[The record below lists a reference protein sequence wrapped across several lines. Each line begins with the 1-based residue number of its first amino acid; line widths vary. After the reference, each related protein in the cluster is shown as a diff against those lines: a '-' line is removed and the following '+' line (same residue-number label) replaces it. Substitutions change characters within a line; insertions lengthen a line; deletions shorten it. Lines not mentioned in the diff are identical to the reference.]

1 MKAFEAVTRLGFAAR
16 GLMYGAI
23 GWLAIVSGRT
33 EDARGILGYLE
44 HKAGAVAVAVMAAGF
59 FSYAAWRFL
68 EAWLDTEDHG
78 RDAKGVAVRLG
89 GAGSGLIH
97 LGLGIAAVLVA
108 LHARGGG
115 GGDAPESGAAMA
127 LSLPGGD
134 WLLYLAAA
142 VAAGGGVQQF
152 RKAWTLKFLRHF
164 KPEAAK
170 RDGIAWLGRIGYAA
184 RGCVFL
190 VIGWLLVRAAQTH
203 SSGLAGGI
211 DDALG
216 SLPRPVQLAIAA
228 GVLLFGLFSLTEAV
242 YRKVEAA
249 RR

>member
-1 MKAFEAVTRLGFAAR
+1 MKTFEVVTRLGFAAR

-23 GWLAIVSGRT
+23 GWLAIASGRT
-33 EDARGILGYLE
+33 EDAKGIIDFLGQRVGVVL
-44 HKAGAVAVAVMAAGF
+44 VAIMAAGF

-68 EAWLDTEDHG
+68 EAWLDTEDRG

-97 LGLGIAAVLVA
+97 FSLGVAAVLA
-108 LHARGGG
+108 AFHARHG
-115 GGDAPESGAAMA
+115 GGDGPESGAAVA

-134 WLLYLAAA
+134 LLLYAAAA
-142 VAAGGGVQQF
+142 VAAGAAIQQF
-152 RKAWTLKFLRHF
+152 RKAWKLKFLRHF
-164 KPEAAK
+164 KPEAANQ
-170 RDGIAWLGRIGYAA
+170 AWVGRLGRIGYAA

-190 VIGWLLVRAAQTH
+190 VIGWLLLRAAQTH
-203 SSGLAGGI
+203 SAGLAGGI

-228 GVLLFGLFSLTEAV
+228 GVMLFGLFSLTEAA
-242 YRKVEAA
+242 YRRVEAA

>member
-1 MKAFEAVTRLGFAAR
+1 MPAFEVVTRLGFAAR

-33 EDARGILGYLE
+33 EDAKGILGYLE
-44 HKAGAVAVAVMAAGF
+44 HKAGALLVAIMAAGF

-97 LGLGIAAVLVA
+97 LSLGVAAVLA
-108 LHARGGG
+108 AFHARHGGG
-115 GGDAPESGAAMA
+115 EGPESGAAMA
-127 LSLPGGD
+127 LSVPGGE

-142 VAAGGGVQQF
+142 VAAGAGIQQF
-152 RKAWTLKFLRHF
+152 RKAWTSKFLRHL
-164 KPEAAK
+164 KPAAAK
-170 RDGIAWLGRIGYAA
+170 QPWIAWLGRTGYAA

-190 VIGWLLVRAAQTH
+190 VVGWLLVQAAQTR
-203 SSGLAGGI
+203 SAGVAGGI

-216 SLPRPVQLAIAA
+216 SLPRLVQLAVAG
-228 GVLLFGLFSLTEAV
+228 GVLLFGLFSLSEAV
-242 YRKVEAA
+242 YRRVEAA

>member
-1 MKAFEAVTRLGFAAR
+1 MPVFEVVTRLGFAAR

-23 GWLAIVSGRT
+23 GWLAIASGRT
-33 EDARGILGYLE
+33 EDAKGILDYLE
-44 HKAGAVAVAVMAAGF
+44 HKAGALLVVIMAAGF
-59 FSYAAWRFL
+59 FSYATWRFF

-78 RDAKGVAVRLG
+78 SDAKGVAVRLG

-97 LGLGIAAVLVA
+97 LSLGVAAILSVFRARHGSGDGPEQGAAVA
-108 LHARGGG
+108 LGV
-115 GGDAPESGAAMA
+115 
-127 LSLPGGD
+127 PGGE

-142 VAAGGGVQQF
+142 VAAGAGVQQF
-152 RKAWTLKFLRHF
+152 RKAWTLKFLRHL
-164 KPEAAK
+164 KPAAAK
-170 RDGIAWLGRIGYAA
+170 QPWIAWLGRIGYAA

-203 SSGLAGGI
+203 SAGVAGGI
-211 DDALG
+211 DDALS
-216 SLPRPVQLAIAA
+216 SLPRLVQLAVAG

-242 YRKVEAA
+242 YRRGEAA

>member
-1 MKAFEAVTRLGFAAR
+1 MPVFEIVTRLGFAAR

-33 EDARGILGYLE
+33 QDAKGIIAYLE
-44 HKAGAVAVAVMAAGF
+44 HQAGAGLVTIMAAGF

-97 LGLGIAAVLVA
+97 LSLGAAAILAA
-108 LHARGGG
+108 LHGRNG
-115 GGDAPESGAAMA
+115 GGDAPEHGAAMA
-127 LSLPGGD
+127 LGIPGGE

-142 VAAGGGVQQF
+142 VAAGAGIQQF
-152 RKAWTLKFLRHF
+152 RKAWTLRFLRHF
-164 KPEAAK
+164 KPDAAK
-170 RDGIAWLGRIGYAA
+170 SGWIAWLGRLGYAA

-190 VIGWLLVRAAQTH
+190 VIGWLFLRAAQTH
-203 SSGLAGGI
+203 SAGVAGGI
-211 DDALG
+211 DDAIG
-216 SLPRPVQLAIAA
+216 SLPRPVQLAVA
-228 GVLLFGLFSLTEAV
+228 GGMMLFGLFSLAEAA
-242 YRKVEAA
+242 YRRMAAA

>member
-1 MKAFEAVTRLGFAAR
+1 MKPFEVVTRLGFAAR

-33 EDARGILGYLE
+33 EDAKGIIDYLGQR
-44 HKAGAVAVAVMAAGF
+44 AGAVLVAIMAAGF
-59 FSYAAWRFL
+59 FSYAAWRFW
-68 EAWLDTEDHG
+68 EAWLDTENHG

-97 LGLGIAAVLVA
+97 LGLGVAAILTA
-108 LHARGGG
+108 FHARRGGG
-115 GGDAPESGAAMA
+115 DGPEHGAAMA
-127 LSLPGGD
+127 LGIPGGD
-134 WLLYLAAA
+134 LLLYAAAA
-142 VAAGGGVQQF
+142 VAAGACVQQF

-164 KPEAAK
+164 RPDAA
-170 RDGIAWLGRIGYAA
+170 RRRWIGWLGRIGYAA

-190 VIGWLLVRAAQTH
+190 VIGWLLLRAAQTH
-203 SSGLAGGI
+203 SAGVAGGI
-211 DDALG
+211 DDAIG
-216 SLPRPVQLAIAA
+216 SLPRLVQLAVAG

-242 YRKVEAA
+242 YRKIEAA

>member
-1 MKAFEAVTRLGFAAR
+1 MKTFEVVTRLGFAAR

-33 EDARGILGYLE
+33 EDAGGILTYLE
-44 HKAGAVAVAVMAAGF
+44 SRAGAVLVAIMAAGF
-59 FSYAAWRFL
+59 LSYAAWRFL
-68 EAWLDTEDHG
+68 EAWLDSEDRG
-78 RDAKGVAVRLG
+78 SDAKGIGVRLA

-97 LGLGIAAVLVA
+97 LGLGVTAMLAA

-115 GGDAPESGAAMA
+115 GGDGPESGAAVA
-127 LSLPGGD
+127 LGIPGGE

-142 VAAGGGVQQF
+142 VAAGVGIQQF
-152 RKAWTLKFLRHF
+152 RKAWSLKFLRHL

-170 RDGIAWLGRIGYAA
+170 RGWVAWLGRIGFAA
-184 RGCVFL
+184 RGILFL
-190 VIGWLLVRAAQTH
+190 AAGWLLVKAAQMH
-203 SSGLAGGI
+203 SSGAAGGI

-216 SLPRPVQLAIAA
+216 SLPRFVQFAVA
-228 GVLLFGLFSLTEAV
+228 GGVVVFGLFSLTEAV
-242 YRKVEAA
+242 YRRVPAA

>member
-1 MKAFEAVTRLGFAAR
+1 MPAFEVVTRLGFAAR

-23 GWLAIVSGRT
+23 GYLAVVSGRT
-33 EDARGILGYLE
+33 EDAKGVIDYLGQRVGTLL
-44 HKAGAVAVAVMAAGF
+44 VAIMALGF
-59 FSYAAWRFL
+59 FSYAAWRFM

-78 RDAKGVAVRLG
+78 RDFKGVAVRLG

-97 LGLGIAAVLVA
+97 LGLGIAAVFA
-108 LHARGGG
+108 AFHARKS
-115 GGDAPESGAAMA
+115 GGDAPEHGAAMA
-127 LSLPGGD
+127 LGLPGGE

-142 VAAGGGVQQF
+142 VSAGAAVQQF

-164 KPEAAK
+164 KPAAK
-170 RDGIAWLGRIGYAA
+170 RSWIGWLGRIGYAA

-190 VIGWLLVRAAQTH
+190 VVGWLLVRAAQTH
-203 SSGLAGGI
+203 IPGVAGGI

-216 SLPRPVQLAIAA
+216 SLPRLGQLAVA
-228 GVLLFGLFSLTEAV
+228 GGVIVFGLFSLTEAA
-242 YRKVEAA
+242 YRRMEAA

>member
-1 MKAFEAVTRLGFAAR
+1 MQAFEVVTRLGFAAR

-23 GWLAIVSGRT
+23 GWLAIASGRT
-33 EDARGILGYLE
+33 EDAKGILDYLE
-44 HKAGAVAVAVMAAGF
+44 HRAGAVLVAVMAAGF
-59 FSYAAWRFL
+59 FSYAAWRFF

-78 RDAKGVAVRLG
+78 HDAKGVAVRLG

-97 LGLGIAAVLVA
+97 LGLGVAALLAVF
-108 LHARGGG
+108 HARRGGG
-115 GGDAPESGAAMA
+115 DGPESGAAMA
-127 LSLPGGD
+127 LSIPGGE
-134 WLLYLAAA
+134 WLLYAAAA
-142 VAAGGGVQQF
+142 VAAGAGIQQF
-152 RKAWTLKFLRHF
+152 RKAWKLKFLRHF

-170 RDGIAWLGRIGYAA
+170 QTWVAWLGRIGYAA

-190 VIGWLLVRAAQTH
+190 VIGWLLLKSAQTH
-203 SSGLAGGI
+203 RAGVAGGI

-216 SLPRPVQLAIAA
+216 SLPRPVQLALAA
-228 GVLLFGLFSLTEAV
+228 GVLLFGLFSLTEAA

>member
-1 MKAFEAVTRLGFAAR
+1 MQAFEVVTRLGFAAR

-23 GWLAIVSGRT
+23 GWLAIASGRT
-33 EDARGILGYLE
+33 EDAKGILDYLE
-44 HKAGAVAVAVMAAGF
+44 HRAGAVLVAVMAAGF
-59 FSYAAWRFL
+59 FSYAAWRFF

-97 LGLGIAAVLVA
+97 LGLGVAALLAVF
-108 LHARGGG
+108 HARRGGG
-115 GGDAPESGAAMA
+115 DGPESGAAMA
-127 LSLPGGD
+127 LSIPGGE
-134 WLLYLAAA
+134 WLLYAAAA
-142 VAAGGGVQQF
+142 VAAGAGIQQF

-164 KPEAAK
+164 KPEAAN
-170 RDGIAWLGRIGYAA
+170 RAWVAWLGRLGYAA

-190 VIGWLLVRAAQTH
+190 VIGWLLLKSAQTH
-203 SSGLAGGI
+203 SAGAAGGI

-216 SLPRPVQLAIAA
+216 SLPRPVQLALAA
-228 GVLLFGLFSLTEAV
+228 GVLLFGLFSLTEAA
-242 YRKVEAA
+242 YRRVEAA

>member
-1 MKAFEAVTRLGFAAR
+1 MQAFEVVTRLGFAAR
-16 GLMYGAI
+16 GLMYGSI

-33 EDARGILGYLE
+33 EDAKGILGYLE
-44 HKAGAVAVAVMAAGF
+44 HKAGAVLVAIMAAGF
-59 FSYAAWRFL
+59 FSYAAWRFF
-68 EAWLDTEDHG
+68 EAWLDTENHG

-97 LGLGIAAVLVA
+97 LSLGIGAVLA
-108 LHARGGG
+108 AFRARGGG
-115 GGDAPESGAAMA
+115 GDGPEQGAAMA
-127 LSLPGGD
+127 LSVPGGE

-142 VAAGGGVQQF
+142 VAAGAAVQQF
-152 RKAWTLKFLRHF
+152 RKAWKLKFLRHF

-170 RDGIAWLGRIGYAA
+170 RAWIGWLGRVGYAA

-190 VIGWLLVRAAQTH
+190 VIGWLLFGAAQTH
-203 SSGLAGGI
+203 RSGVAGGI

>member
-1 MKAFEAVTRLGFAAR
+1 MPAFEVVTRLGFAAR

-23 GWLAIVSGRT
+23 GWLAIVNGRT
-33 EDARGILGYLE
+33 EDAKGIIDYLGQR
-44 HKAGAVAVAVMAAGF
+44 AGAVLVGIMAAGF

-78 RDAKGVAVRLG
+78 SDAKGVAVRLG

-97 LGLGIAAVLVA
+97 LSLGVAAILA
-108 LHARGGG
+108 AFHARHGGG
-115 GGDAPESGAAMA
+115 EGPESGAAMA

-134 WLLYLAAA
+134 LLLYAAAA
-142 VAAGGGVQQF
+142 VAAGAGVQQF
-152 RKAWTLKFLRHF
+152 RKAWKLKFLRHF
-164 KPEAAK
+164 KPQAA
-170 RDGIAWLGRIGYAA
+170 RQAWVGWLGRIGYAA

-190 VIGWLLVRAAQTH
+190 VIGWLLLRAAQTH
-203 SSGLAGGI
+203 RAGVAGGI

-228 GVLLFGLFSLTEAV
+228 GVLLFGLFSLTEAA
-242 YRKVEAA
+242 YRRVEAA

>member
-1 MKAFEAVTRLGFAAR
+1 MPAFEVVTRLGFAAR

-33 EDARGILGYLE
+33 EDAKGIIGYLE
-44 HKAGAVAVAVMAAGF
+44 HKAGAVLVAIMAAGF

-97 LGLGIAAVLVA
+97 LGLGVAAILA
-108 LHARGGG
+108 AFHARRGS
-115 GGDAPESGAAMA
+115 GDGPESGAAMA
-127 LSLPGGD
+127 LSLPGGE

-142 VAAGGGVQQF
+142 VAAGAGIQQF
-152 RKAWTLKFLRHF
+152 RKAWLMKFLRHF
-164 KPEAAK
+164 KADAAK
-170 RDGIAWLGRIGYAA
+170 RAWIGWLGRIGYAA

-190 VIGWLLVRAAQTH
+190 IVGWLLLGAARTH
-203 SSGLAGGI
+203 SAGVAGGI
-211 DDALG
+211 DDAIG
-216 SLPRPVQLAIAA
+216 SLPRLIQLAVAA
-228 GVLLFGLFSLTEAV
+228 GVLLFGLFSLTEAA
-242 YRKVEAA
+242 YRRVEAA